1 VNDKN
6 LRRVLAPIKPTAAQL
21 ITSNATVITL
31 WLDTWAD
38 GGCPILYFSVEYR
51 HQNDWLLAS
60 ANVQPSERVFSIAD
74 LRAAT
79 RYMLRVT
86 AYNNAGSTQAFY
98 NVTMAPLGG
107 ELDALNTPPPRR
119 Y

>member
-1 VNDKN
+1 
-6 LRRVLAPIKPTAAQL
+6 
-21 ITSNATVITL
+21 VITL

-38 GGCPILYFSVEYR
+38 GGCPILYFSVEYKELR
-51 HQNDWLLAS
+51 QNDWLLAS

-74 LRAAT
+74 LRPAA
-79 RYMLRVT
+79 RYSLRVT

-98 NVTMAPLGG
+98 NVTMAQQGG
-107 ELDALNTPPPRR
+107 ELVALDTPPPRR